1 MDLFFEIVIIFVSI
15 GFCGLIGALCGRT
28 REKEMLGAIAGAL
41 LGPIGWI
48 LILLAYP
55 PKNKDIH
62 YPASRRAPKYRGPA
76 QVAKEAAWK
85 KAQYDEYN

>member
-1 MDLFFEIVIIFVSI
+1 MDLLFDIVIILVSI
-15 GFCGLIGALCGRT
+15 GFCGLIGAFCGRT

-55 PKNKDIH
+55 AKNTDI
-62 YPASRRAPKYRGPA
+62 PNRTNPRILKYRSPA

-85 KAQYDEYN
+85 KAQYDE

>member
-1 MDLFFEIVIIFVSI
+1 MDLFFYIVIILVSI
-15 GFCGLIGALCGRT
+15 GFCGLIGAFCGRT

-41 LGPIGWI
+41 LGPLGWI

-55 PKNKDIH
+55 AKNTDIP
-62 YPASRRAPKYRGPA
+62 YPASPRAPKYRGPA

-85 KAQYDEYN
+85 KAQYDEQN

>member
-1 MDLFFEIVIIFVSI
+1 MELLFYIVVFIVSI
-15 GFCGLIGALCGRT
+15 GFCGLVGAFCGRT
-28 REKEMLGAIAGAL
+28 REKEMLGAVVGAL

-55 PKNKDIH
+55 AKNSEASHTINPKIQ
-62 YPASRRAPKYRGPA
+62 KYRSPS

-85 KAQYDEYN
+85 KAQYDE